1 MKPTIFL
8 LISLLMSLPAVHAE
22 EVSLSLEQALAHA
35 ENNDLSLAK
44 AGLEVESGDAQV
56 REAVSAA
63 LPNIS
68 LSSTMMRHMILP
80 SMYFPKI
87 TFEYV
92 SGTDTTTMMIGGG
105 RSPAGLPSDITTDI
119 SLQQPIW
126 LAGKIGMALKAARIY
141 RQIARDALTSN
152 RARLKSDVI
161 REYFGL
167 VLMRDVVEVTEE
179 AYSQANRHAETVKR
193 MYDVGM
199 ASEFDL
205 LRAQVEVKTL
215 EPEIANSKKNA
226 ELARIALCN
235 RLGLD
240 LGDDIILTDE
250 LSSEAVTIDMTDFE
264 TAYETARQH
273 RSEFK
278 VFDLRGR
285 LDEIALKV
293 EQRNIYWPNF
303 VFGLN
308 YRRQYQ
314 DQSFNSVRDVY
325 WPDSFTWTLN
335 MSVPLFDGFA
345 TSARVQKARI
355 GLRRTKLELSQLE
368 QGLSLEVSFVLSE
381 LKRAEDQINSL
392 TAALGLARKALDIA
406 ETRYEQ
412 GISTELE
419 VLDSQLALHR
429 AQLGH
434 LQGLYDLRVAN
445 AEYARIVN
453 NDNDFGRGN

>member
-8 LISLLMSLPAVHAE
+8 LISLLMSLPAVHAA

-35 ENNDLSLAK
+35 ESNDLSLAK
-44 AGLEVESGDAQV
+44 ASLEVESGDAQV

-80 SMYFPKI
+80 SMYFGEWI
-87 TFEYV
+87 QV
-92 SGTDTTTMMIGGG
+92 
-105 RSPAGLPSDITTDI
+105 GLPSDITTDI

-126 LAGKIGMALKAARIY
+126 LAGKLGMALKAARIY

-152 RARLKSDVI
+152 RARIKSDVI
-161 REYFGL
+161 KEYFGL

-179 AYSQANRHAETVKR
+179 AYAQANRHAETVKR

-215 EPEIANSKKNA
+215 EPEIANTKKNA

-240 LGDDIILTDE
+240 LGDDIFLTDE
-250 LSSEAVTIDMTDFE
+250 LSSEVVTIDMADFE
-264 TAYETARQH
+264 TVYETARQH

-285 LDEIALKV
+285 LDEISLKA

-314 DQSFNSVRDVY
+314 DKSFNSVRDVY

-345 TSARVQKARI
+345 TSARVQKAKI
-355 GLRRTKLELSQLE
+355 GLRRTQLELSQLE
-368 QGLSLEVSFVLSE
+368 QGLSLEVSLVLSE

-392 TAALGLARKALDIA
+392 TAVLELARKALDIA

-445 AEYARIVN
+445 AEYARIVH
-453 NDNDFGRGN
+453 NDHDFGREN